1 MLVQLL
7 LALERPKPRLVIVVS
22 PDARVLRGFLSVKQ
36 ILLYLHLP
44 GYSRNQL
51 WYGID
56 EIRILHT
63 SAK

>member
-1 MLVQLL
+1 MQPL
-7 LALERPKPRLVIVVS
+7 LALERLKTRLVTVVS

-36 ILLYLHLP
+36 SLLYLHLP
-44 GYSRNQL
+44 RYSRNQL

-56 EIRILHT
+56 EIRIFRT